1 MHLIGDCKVHNLRSK
16 PTNDE
21 KVYMFYVLVPGPI
34 CKMFFL
40 FMNKMDITKVEI
52 WSDKSIPNSQQ
63 EWIEHLR
70 NINAESSIQRE
81 LVNSAKQGQSNL
93 RGIELLKLGQPK

>member
-16 PTNDE
+16 PTDGE
-21 KVYMFYVLVPGPI
+21 KAYMFYVLVPGPI

-40 FMNKMDITKVEI
+40 FMNKMDITKQEI
-52 WSDKSIPNSQQ
+52 WSDKSTPSSPLK
-63 EWIEHLR
+63 WIEHLR

-81 LVNSAKQGQSNL
+81 LVNFAKQRQSNL
-93 RGIELLKLGQPK
+93 RRIGLLKLGQPK